1 MSSTVDKTKL
11 VEGDGYSR
19 AIATGI
25 VVDRFYHED
34 GSKKTEH
41 CSATGSVTVN
51 YGKNHEPIQ
60 TDIINEQG
68 SRLMSIDYD
77 SDGRVSKFYLGSHEH
92 LNSPEHS
99 MEIWNFKNV
108 GNDTVVVGHYIGGPK
123 EGVYIDTNNQNGM
136 KEDSVYADKEQTKL
150 LRKITY
156 NATKPSKPDT
166 IEVYDKDGN
175 ISVSLKCDKQGR
187 PQKLTEYLEGK
198 KKETSFLM
206 GRPHGTR
213 IIYDNE
219 PEKSIGYEFV
229 HEDIQKGLAV
239 GIERSVARAQE
250 AYMQSH
256 PEAVKPPV
264 IETQKPIATT
274 IGSATMDIKDLAQ
287 YISKNKIKEKPITMP
302 VKKISLINLKK
313 RNGNAH

>member
-1 MSSTVDKTKL
+1 MSNRADKITCI
-11 VEGDGYSR
+11 EGDGYSR
-19 AIATGI
+19 AIADGI
-25 VVDRFYHED
+25 VVDRFYYED

-108 GNDTVVVGHYIGGPK
+108 GKDTVVVGRYIGGPK
-123 EGVYIDTNNQNGM
+123 ECVYIDTNNQNGM
-136 KEDSVYADKEQTKL
+136 KEDSVYADTEHTKL

-156 NATKPSKPDT
+156 NTEKPSKPDT
-166 IEVYDKDGN
+166 IEIYDKDGN

-187 PQKLTEYLEGK
+187 PQKLTEYLDGK
-198 KKETSFLM
+198 KKETSFLI
-206 GRPHGTR
+206 GRPHTTR
-213 IIYDNE
+213 VIYDNE
-219 PEKSIGYEFV
+219 PEKSVGYEYV
-229 HEDIQKGLAV
+229 HVNVQKGLEV
-239 GIERSVARAQE
+239 GIERSVAKAQE
-250 AYMQSH
+250 AYAQSH
-256 PEAVKPPV
+256 PEVVKPPV
-264 IETQKPIATT
+264 IETHKPIATT
-274 IGSATMDIKDLAQ
+274 LGSATMDINDLAQ
-287 YISKNKIKEKPITMP
+287 YISKNKIKEKPITP
-302 VKKISLINLKK
+302 VKKTPFILKK
-313 RNGNAH
+313 LKDNTH

>member
-1 MSSTVDKTKL
+1 MSDTVDKIKL

-19 AIATGI
+19 ASATGI

-51 YGKNHEPIQ
+51 YGENHEPIQ

-77 SDGRVSKFYLGSHEH
+77 SDGRVSKFYLGSHKR

-108 GNDTVVVGHYIGGPK
+108 GKDTVVVGRYIGGPK

-156 NATKPSKPDT
+156 NVDKPSKPDT

-187 PQKLTEYLEGK
+187 PQKLTEYLDGK

-206 GRPHGTR
+206 GKPHGTR

-219 PEKSIGYEFV
+219 PEKSIGYEFIHV
-229 HEDIQKGLAV
+229 DVRKGLEV
-239 GIERSVARAQE
+239 GIERSVAKAQE
-250 AYMQSH
+250 AYTQSH

-264 IETQKPIATT
+264 IDPKKTIATT
-274 IGSATMDIKDLAQ
+274 IGSATMSINDLAQ
-287 YISKNKIKEKPITMP
+287 YISKNKKTEKPITP
-302 VKKISLINLKK
+302 VKKTPFVLKK
-313 RNGNAH
+313 IKDNSH